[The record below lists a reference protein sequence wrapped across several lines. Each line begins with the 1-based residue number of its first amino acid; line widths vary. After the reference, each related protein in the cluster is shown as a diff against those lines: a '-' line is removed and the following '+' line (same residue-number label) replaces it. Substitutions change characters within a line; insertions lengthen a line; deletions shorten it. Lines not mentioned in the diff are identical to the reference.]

1 MSKKTPNRKNLPTGQ
16 GLIEFALV
24 MPLLLFMV
32 MAIIDFSRIFYIYS
46 ASSNATREAIRIGM
60 TAPNDCDA
68 IEQAAKSQ
76 FAFIPKEAYTV
87 KITYDDGQ
95 AVKYNSCQAGHTF
108 SPGDRVLVNVRADFS
123 PLTPIISGMFPTFS
137 VYYDAARTIAYSGND
152 LPPIAP
158 PPTSVLPTAVS
169 TATSLPATPTAT
181 PKHGTPQPTAT
192 VGGTPSP
199 TVPVPTVP
207 PPTQPP
213 PTVPPATPSAAVSP
227 ILECT
232 IDNGNG
238 TFQAHFGYE
247 SDNPASVTI
256 PAGADN
262 RFSPDPADRGQPT
275 VFQPGRTPY
284 WPNAAFNTSFSGS
297 TLVWT
302 LKGGGQSNSAMA
314 SADSSPCSQ
323 HVYIEKEWYD
333 MEGLKLSGPPADLP
347 DSYAI
352 TAQSSL
358 GTATCTYP
366 AGSSTLSCTYSNRK
380 SGSRPALDDNGL
392 WAPVG
397 TTYTVTETGLPA
409 GWVNFAGTGTFTSN
423 VGGYCVNGRDGL
435 AKNCTHAVK
444 NSPPQLIVTFVS
456 GYPYRESGS
465 GNKEVYARVT
475 VTSGG
480 SPVSGVNITFV
491 RFTHAGGS
499 STYTATTNASGYA
512 CALLDKSQEF
522 GEMVNVM
529 ATKAGYQNGSVG
541 GYTFD
546 GIVGTG
552 GCP

>member
-1 MSKKTPNRKNLPTGQ
+1 MPKQMPNRKNLHTGQ

-24 MPLLLFMV
+24 MPLLLLMV

-60 TAPNDCDA
+60 TAPNDCAA
-68 IEQAAKSQ
+68 IEKAAKSQ
-76 FAFIPKEAYTV
+76 FAFIPQEAYTV
-87 KITYDDGQ
+87 KITYDNGTM
-95 AVKYNSCQAGHTF
+95 VKYDSCQTGQTF
-108 SPGDRVLVNVRADFS
+108 SPGDRVLVDVRADFS
-123 PLTPIISGMFPTFS
+123 PLTPIVSGMFPKFS
-137 VYYDAARTIAYSGND
+137 VRYDAARTIAYSGND
-152 LPPIAP
+152 VPGNVP
-158 PPTSVLPTAVS
+158 PPPPSEPPAATP
-169 TATSLPATPTAT
+169 TATSGPTTPTAT

-199 TVPVPTVP
+199 TVPVPTVL
-207 PPTQPP
+207 PPTQPA
-213 PTVPPATPSAAVSP
+213 PTVPPPTPSAAVSP
-227 ILECT
+227 LLECT
-232 IDNGNG
+232 VDNGNG
-238 TFQAHFGYE
+238 TFQVYFGYKN
-247 SDNPASVTI
+247 DNLTSVSI
-256 PAGADN
+256 PVGADN
-262 RFSPDPADRGQPT
+262 GFSPDPVNRGQPT
-275 VFQPGRTPY
+275 FFQVGRTQY
-284 WPNAAFNTSFSGS
+284 WPNAAFNTSFSGG

-302 LKGGGQSNSAMA
+302 LKGGGQSKSATA

-323 HVYIEKEWYD
+323 QVYIEKEWYD
-333 MEGLKLSGPPADLP
+333 MEGRKLSGPPAGLP
-347 DSYAI
+347 ASYAI

-397 TTYTVTETGLPA
+397 TTYTVTEELPA
-409 GWVNFAGTGTFTSN
+409 GWVSPAGTGTFTSN

-435 AKNCTHAVK
+435 AKKCTHVVK
-444 NSPPQLIVTFVS
+444 NSPPQLNVAFVS

-465 GNKEVYARVT
+465 GNQDVYARVI

-480 SPVSGVNITFV
+480 SPVSGVNITFI
-491 RFTHAGGS
+491 RFTHSGGS

-512 CALLDKSQEF
+512 CALLDRSQQF
-522 GEMVNVM
+522 GEMVNVSG
-529 ATKAGYQNGSVG
+529 TKVGYQNGSVG

-546 GIVGTG
+546 GIVGSG